1 MEYFMRRILHLSIVC
16 FAAGIVGACSRDKT
30 IATENIPT
38 AGVRFIN
45 AVPDTAGGF
54 GLDFRFVDLVE
65 SNAQFRVTYR
75 NNPVTTSGVT
85 ASTLVEYKNARAGAR
100 RFRVFLDDTLQ
111 AVASVVLKDSTITL
125 EAGKLYTVLLMGN
138 ARSTAAADR
147 MRLMVIDE
155 SVADPGAQVAMRVI
169 NTTSSPID
177 ASRYAQGST
186 PPATPSWSNIPPYSV
201 STYQTAAPGQFM
213 FNVKSAGTA
222 LFADALALPGAA
234 PRSSAGPGGKI
245 DIEALPGT
253 TVAGSAVTAIVFPRS
268 VAGSKAPQSAP
279 FLVPAISFVWD
290 RRPPRPAGI

>member
-1 MEYFMRRILHLSIVC
+1 MEYFMRRILQLSLVC
-16 FAAGIVGACSRDKT
+16 FTAGVVGACSRDEV

-54 GLDFRFVDLVE
+54 GLDFRFIDIVE
-65 SNAQFRVTYR
+65 SNAQFRVSFR

-85 ASTLVEYKNARAGAR
+85 ASTLIEYKNARAGSR
-100 RFRVFLDDTLQ
+100 QFRIFLDDTLQ
-111 AVASVVLKDSTITL
+111 NVASVVLKDSTMNI

-138 ARSTAAADR
+138 ARSTNAADK

-155 SVADPGAQVAMRVI
+155 SVADPGAQVALRVI

-177 ASRYAQGST
+177 ASRYAQGGT
-186 PPATPSWSNIPPYSV
+186 APATPSWANIPPYSV
-201 STYQTAAPGQFM
+201 SSYQTAAPGQFM
-213 FNVKSAGTA
+213 FNVKSAGTN
-222 LFADALALPGAA
+222 LFADAQALPGAA

-245 DIEALPGT
+245 DIDALPGT

-268 VAGSKAPQSAP
+268 TAGSKAPQTAA
-279 FLVPAISFVWD
+279 FQVPAISFMWD
-290 RRPPRPAGI
+290 RRPPRPPGV

>member
-1 MEYFMRRILHLSIVC
+1 MRRILHLSMLC
-16 FAAGIVGACSRDKT
+16 FAAGVVGACSRDEV

-75 NNPVTTSGVT
+75 NNPVVTSGVP
-85 ASTLVEYKNARAGAR
+85 ASTQIEYKNARAGAR

-111 AVASVVLKDSTITL
+111 SVASVVLKDSTMNI
-125 EAGKLYTVLLMGN
+125 EAGKLYTVILMGN

-147 MRLMVIDE
+147 MRLVVIDE
-155 SVADPGAQVAMRVI
+155 SVADPGAQVAMRVV
-169 NTTSSPID
+169 NTTSSAID
-177 ASRYAQGST
+177 ASQYAQGASA
-186 PPATPSWSNIPPYSV
+186 PAAATWANVAPYSV
-201 STYQTAAPGQFM
+201 STYVTAAPGAYM
-213 FNVKSAGTA
+213 FNVKSAGA
-222 LFADALALPGAA
+222 VLFADAQALPGAA
-234 PRSSAGPGGKI
+234 ARSSAGAGGKI

-253 TVAGSAVTAIVFPRS
+253 TVAGSAISAIVFPRS
-268 VAGSKAPQSAP
+268 TAGAKTPQTAT
-279 FLVPAISFVWD
+279 FLVPAISFMWD